1 MIKLPNYVWFL
12 GNIPFRG
19 DGNIYSGSAGCDP
32 ELGNITDK
40 VFRYRVWLNKTDDGF
55 QLIAVHYKGE
65 FNYESTDPEIITQR
79 IFNAS
84 AEGILE
90 AQNWLQEAQD
100 AALVSFK
107 KD

>member
-19 DGNIYSGSAGCDP
+19 DGNVYSGSAGCDP

-55 QLIAVHYKGE
+55 QLIAGHYNGE
-65 FNYESTDPEIITQR
+65 FNYESTDPEIITEK
-79 IFNAS
+79 IFNPS

-90 AQNWLQEAQD
+90 AQTWLQEAQD
-100 AALVSFK
+100 AALASFK
-107 KD
+107 

>member
-19 DGNIYSGSAGCDP
+19 DGNVYSGSAGCDP
-32 ELGNITDK
+32 EFGNITDK

-55 QLIAVHYKGE
+55 QLIAGHYNGE
-65 FNYESTDPEIITQR
+65 FNYESTDPEIITEK
-79 IFNAS
+79 IFNPS

-90 AQNWLQEAQD
+90 AQTWLQEAQD
-100 AALVSFK
+100 AALASFK
-107 KD
+107 

>member
-32 ELGNITDK
+32 MLGNITDK

-55 QLIAVHYKGE
+55 QLIAGYYNGE
-65 FNYESTDPEIITQR
+65 YNYESTDPAIITEKV
-79 IFNAS
+79 FAAS
-84 AEGILE
+84 PEGILE
-90 AQNWLQEAQD
+90 AQNWLQAAQD
-100 AALVSFK
+100 NALASF
-107 KD
+107 